1 MEPVGEWH
9 VEIYRPGS
17 AVPDI
22 AQTTLPTWRTLRT
35 YIAAA
40 KRIWPD
46 AIFGWSCRNLR
57 RRPCL
62 QSFGQWASGSPE
74 RGTRRKN
81 APQVT

>member
-1 MEPVGEWH
+1 MESIQEWH

-22 AQTTLPTWRTLRT
+22 AQTTLPTWRTLQT

-46 AIFGWSCRNLR
+46 AIVWVVVPESASEAVLTELR
-57 RRPCL
+57 AMGVRI
-62 QSFGQWASGSPE
+62 GNAAS
-74 RGTRRKN
+74 RK
-81 APQVT
+81 AP